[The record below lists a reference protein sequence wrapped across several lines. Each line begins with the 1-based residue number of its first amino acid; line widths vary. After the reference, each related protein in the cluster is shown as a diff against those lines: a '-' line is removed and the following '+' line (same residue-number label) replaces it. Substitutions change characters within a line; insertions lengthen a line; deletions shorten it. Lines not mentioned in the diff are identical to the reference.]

1 MSKTKIISFID
12 HVGRVIVGEHVKTKD
27 NVHHIKEP
35 AVVNVQMSQE
45 NGQISVQLLPYIFR
59 EFVSEKTREKGA
71 IWQFKDES
79 VVMSSNLELDA
90 AIMKQYQNIFS
101 QPVAKAAKP
110 VEDAPEPEV
119 IKLFDE

>member
-1 MSKTKIISFID
+1 
-12 HVGRVIVGEHVKTKD
+12 
-27 NVHHIKEP
+27 
-35 AVVNVQMSQE
+35 MSQE

-90 AIMKQYQNIFS
+90 AIIKQYQNIFS

-110 VEDAPEPEV
+110 VEGAPEPEV